1 MEPFKMSGIAD
12 QLDTGTFRTP
22 SLASLK
28 ETVLSG
34 DPACVCDPELFTGPT
49 DIELEEEPALEQA
62 ARLDAARDICA
73 DCPVRVACLAYA
85 LRVRPETGMWS
96 GLTAAEI
103 KFVAAAARRP
113 VTKPPARTV
122 LREVA

>member
-1 MEPFKMSGIAD
+1 MAASTKPTH
-12 QLDTGTFRTP
+12 QLSTSKVPTP

-28 ETVLSG
+28 EAVLSG

-49 DIELEEEPALEQA
+49 DIDLEEEPALEQA

-73 DCPVRVACLAYA
+73 ACPVRVACLAYA
-85 LRVRPETGMWS
+85 LRVKPDAGMWS

-113 VTKPPARTV
+113 VTKPPARTA
-122 LREVA
+122 LRDVA